1 MHYDSLTLVL
11 VKPLFFLVWI
21 ISLKLT
27 EYLKRMVSVG
37 TILIHWHEFF
47 CLLLLVFLG
56 EGVVLVFSSLVLLT
70 YSRQTALFYLYS
82 RHMQGVNLLETKSR
96 EKILLDK
103 ECSWLGTKNSLYLT
117 KKST

>member
-47 CLLLLVFLG
+47 CLLLLFFWG
-56 EGVVLVFSSLVLLT
+56 EGVVLVFFSLVLLT

-117 KKST
+117 KVST